1 MIVAKVLCTHVWRVD
16 RARQYWL
23 IGFLDLLGT
32 PASVF
37 GLAHVGRGLDGGNE
51 LESDVGNTSKT
62 NNATSDLAENAVA
75 YHQGAEEDVK
85 DTTADEGEH
94 ERRMSRN
101 LRGDLELKEASNK
114 TKDDHVS
121 TQDDGLTAEEA
132 LVLVLLY
139 YGQMPDSSAN
149 WRRSASSMELTCT
162 YRLKEKMDTIPPRM
176 TMTPTAKLTMRKMS
190 EGSMF
195 IVS

>member
-1 MIVAKVLCTHVWRVD
+1 MFAHSRYHSYGVRMIVAKVLCTHVWRVD

-51 LESDVGNTSKT
+51 LESDVGNTGDAH
-62 NNATSDLAENAVA
+62 NATGDLAENTVA
-75 YHQGAEEDVK
+75 DHQRAEEDVEN
-85 DTTADEGEH
+85 TTADEGEH

-101 LRGDLELKEASNK
+101 LRGDLELKKASNK

-121 TQDDGLTAEEA
+121 TQDDGLKAEREDGDDTTEDDDDTNCQVDNA
-132 LVLVLLY
+132 KDVGGLHVHDVLGEKGVAAEVCA
-139 YGQMPDSSAN
+139 GDDS
-149 WRRSASSMELTCT
+149 RSIE
-162 YRLKEKMDTIPPRM
+162 
-176 TMTPTAKLTMRKMS
+176 
-190 EGSMF
+190 F
-195 IVS
+195 